1 MIRQMGNIWV
11 LDTGHTTYCFGL
23 LPTGQL
29 EHLYYGP
36 SIVIESEAE
45 AEVLREKHAFAPGNT
60 NIYDQD
66 HPQYSLEDMRLEM
79 SSYGK
84 GDIREPFVEVVHA
97 DGSRTSD
104 FRYENAEIKTEKTPL
119 LTLPS

>member
-1 MIRQMGNIWV
+1 M
-11 LDTGHTTYCFGL
+11 
-23 LPTGQL
+23 
-29 EHLYYGP
+29 
-36 SIVIESEAE
+36 
-45 AEVLREKHAFAPGNT
+45 LREKHAFAPGNT

-97 DGSRTSD
+97 D
-104 FRYENAEIKTEKTPL
+104 
-119 LTLPS
+119 

>member
-1 MIRQMGNIWV
+1 MICIPSFCEGHKHIDNRTEEENDMICQMGNIWV

-45 AEVLREKHAFAPGNT
+45 AEVLR
-60 NIYDQD
+60 
-66 HPQYSLEDMRLEM
+66 
-79 SSYGK
+79 
-84 GDIREPFVEVVHA
+84 
-97 DGSRTSD
+97 
-104 FRYENAEIKTEKTPL
+104 
-119 LTLPS
+119 